1 MATNRSPEQLAL
13 LTEMRPT
20 DKQWNQWRERRY
32 IKYWCAV
39 LLTMRI
45 HPDGKSRAK
54 LREHFPEDYE
64 IYKERLTVL
73 LRRRLRRKSLRAVA
87 DTKPADKASDERVD
101 LHAVARFAAEIGW
114 DGDGYLVQK
123 VLATNAS
130 SSGESN
136 ADINTPGQRNTFIR
150 YAALVELLRMAL
162 DTPSEFS
169 ALCKRVD
176 QRLNSK
182 QKRSTSSNERLGA
195 LVEESVKGMSGR
207 TGTTPYGFR
216 QGANADEIARA
227 QKLVHDHAW

>member
-64 IYKERLTVL
+64 IYKDRLTVL
-73 LRRRLRRKSLRAVA
+73 LRRRLRRKSLRAVEE
-87 DTKPADKASDERVD
+87 TRPVDKASDERVD
-101 LHAVARFAAEIGW
+101 LCAVARFAAEIGW
-114 DGDGYLVQK
+114 DEDRYLVQMI
-123 VLATNAS
+123 LTTNAS
-130 SSGESN
+130 SSSESN
-136 ADINTPGQRNTFIR
+136 VDVNTLGQRNTFIR
-150 YAALVELLRMAL
+150 YTALVQLLRMAL
-162 DTPSEFS
+162 DAPSEFS
-169 ALCKRVD
+169 ELCKRVD

-227 QKLVHDHAW
+227 QKLVNDHAW